1 MSTHMLRPL
10 RVSLIV
16 ALWLATLTGCEA
28 DGRSDADSSVARDTS
43 LARDL
48 EIAER
53 GPVGEGASDGRDPG
67 EVTASPGMLDTSV
80 SAGGTGSL
88 AESSARNASSTVA
101 PSAEGH
107 IGPSCASPAL
117 DDQRRCLLGY
127 LAKSDLELDR
137 NYQALITQLK
147 SEARTQKG
155 AAEPPA
161 VQRLRTA
168 QRSWLVFRDEECRKR
183 TRADEGPL
191 WAPVR
196 AKCLAEYSALRAREL
211 DDALAKRKSL
221 AARDDS
227 AKSRRSTGRRSA
239 RPRSSRG

>member
-1 MSTHMLRPL
+1 MSM
-10 RVSLIV
+10 IV
-16 ALWLATLTGCEA
+16 ALLLATLPSCEV
-28 DGRSDADSSVARDTS
+28 GRRAGDDSSVVHDTS

-48 EIAER
+48 EIAQR
-53 GPVGEGASDGRDPG
+53 GPGSERSSDGRDSSQ
-67 EVTASPGMLDTSV
+67 VTASSGMLDS
-80 SAGGTGSL
+80 SMDAGTGSP
-88 AESSARNASSTVA
+88 AEGSARNASIASP

-127 LAKSDLELDR
+127 LARSDLELDR
-137 NYQALITQLK
+137 NYQALIEQLK
-147 SEARTQKG
+147 SEARTRKS

-168 QRSWLVFRDEECRKR
+168 QRSWLMYRDEECRKR
-183 TRADEGPL
+183 THADEGPL

-196 AKCLAEYSALRAREL
+196 AKCLAEYSSLRAREL
-211 DDALAKRKSL
+211 DDALAKRRAL

-227 AKSRRSTGRRSA
+227 AKSRSTTGRRST
-239 RPRSSRG
+239 RQRSSRG